1 MPADASPAAA
11 PSAPNSTGNNRRM
24 PSRHIESH
32 DGTRLAVYE
41 DGNPDG
47 PTVVLV
53 HGWPDSHVLWDG
65 VVPLLADD
73 YRIIRYDNRGAGDSA
88 VPDEVAAYRVE
99 TLADDFD
106 AVISQLCPGQRVHVV
121 GHDWGAATMWEYV
134 TRPQAADRVASYT
147 SVSGPDP
154 GHLSRY
160 LREGLARPYRPRRFA
175 RALAQAAHFSYMI
188 GFSIPVLTPLAMRAF
203 LARWMNRHLIT
214 AGIPPRQRHQ
224 GPTFVADATNGLKIY
239 RANFFRAL
247 TGPLSDRHVS
257 VPVQLLVNTEDN
269 FVRPY
274 VYDDTPRWVS
284 RLWRRDI
291 RAGHW
296 SPMSHPQVVAAAV
309 DELARHLDG
318 APPSRAL
325 LRAEVGRSRKAFG
338 DMLIAVTGAASG
350 IGQATAL
357 AFAAEGAEVVVSDI
371 DAAGAAATA
380 ERIAAAGG
388 VAHPY
393 RLDVADADAVER
405 FAEQVCA
412 EHGVPDIVVNNA
424 GIGVAGAFLD
434 TPAEQFD
441 RVLDVNLGGVVNGC
455 RAFARR
461 LVERGTGGHIV
472 NVASMAA
479 YAPLSS
485 LNAYCTSKAAVYMF
499 SDCLRAELDA
509 AGVGLTTICPGLINT
524 NIVSATGFHAPDGR
538 QSAVPGRRAQLEKM
552 FEVRRYGP
560 EKVAAAILTAVQAN
574 KAVRPVTPEAY
585 LLYGTSKMA
594 PQALRST
601 ARGKV
606 V

>member
-1 MPADASPAAA
+1 MP
-11 PSAPNSTGNNRRM
+11 T
-24 PSRHIESH
+24 RHIAAH
-32 DGTRLAVYE
+32 DGTRIAVYE
-41 DGNPDG
+41 EGRCDG

-65 VVPLLADD
+65 VVALLADT
-73 YRIIRYDNRGAGDSA
+73 YRIIRYDNRGAGESD
-88 VPDEVAAYRVE
+88 VPADVAAYSVA

-106 AVISQLCPGQRVHVV
+106 AVVAELSPGSPVHVV
-121 GHDWGAATMWEYV
+121 AHDWGAATMWEYV
-134 TRPQAADRVASYT
+134 TRPQARDRVASYT
-147 SVSGPDP
+147 SISGPDP
-154 GHLSRY
+154 GHLSRFI
-160 LREGLARPYRPRRFA
+160 RGGLARPYRPRRFA

-188 GFSIPVLTPLAMRAF
+188 GFSIPVLAPAAMRTF
-203 LARWMNRHLIT
+203 LARWINRALIT
-214 AGIPPRQRHQ
+214 PGIPPQQRHQ
-224 GPTFVADATNGLKIY
+224 GGSFVSDATNGLKIY

-247 TGPLSDRHVS
+247 TVVDGDRHVE
-257 VPVQLLVNTEDN
+257 VPVQLLVNTEDK
-269 FVRPY
+269 FVRPH
-274 VYDDTPRWVS
+274 VYEDTARWVS

-296 SPMSHPQVVAAAV
+296 LPMSHPQVVATAV
-309 DELARHLDG
+309 DEIARHIDG

-325 LRAEVGRSRKAFG
+325 LRAQVGRPRKGFG
-338 DMLIAVTGAASG
+338 DMLVAVTGAGSG
-350 IGQATAL
+350 IGRATAL

-371 DAAGAAATA
+371 DEAAVKQTA
-380 ERIAAAGG
+380 GQISHRGG
-388 VAHPY
+388 VAHSFVV
-393 RLDVADADAVER
+393 DVADAEAVEQ

-412 EHGVPDIVVNNA
+412 AHGVPDIVVNNA
-424 GIGVAGAFLD
+424 GIGVAGAFLNI
-434 TPAEQFD
+434 PAEQFD

-461 LVERGTGGHIV
+461 LVQRGTGGHIV

-485 LNAYCTSKAAVYMF
+485 LSAYCTSKAAVYMF

-524 NIVSATGFHAPDGR
+524 NILDNTDFHAADGS
-538 QSAVPGRRAQLEKM
+538 QSAVPGRRAQLQRM

-560 EKVAAAILTAVQAN
+560 EKVATAILSAVRAN

-585 LLYGTSKMA
+585 LLYGTSRLL